1 MFNATMP
8 VMPVLTAGEQDV
20 SLDVVDLR
28 AFYASPLGH
37 VARRFVGDAA
47 LRFWPDVRG
56 LRVAGIGFA
65 VPYLAL
71 LREGTERTLALMP
84 ATQGVVNWPSAGL
97 SASVLVEPTALPLP
111 DASIDRIM
119 VIHALEESESPE
131 ELLEEVWRVL
141 GPGGRVLAVVP
152 SRRGLW
158 ARMDT
163 TPFGHGRSYSRNQLE
178 GLMRRTML
186 SPENWSEALYVPPL
200 PRRFLMQ
207 SAAIWE
213 KAGRGLSL
221 PLAGV
226 HVVDATKQFYR
237 KAPLRASRRS
247 FAFRQLL
254 LPAPAPTTRHGEEP
268 PTGGVPG

>member
-1 MFNATMP
+1 M
-8 VMPVLTAGEQDV
+8 

-28 AFYASPLGH
+28 AFYSSPLGH
-37 VARRFVGDAA
+37 VARRFVGDVV

-71 LREGTERTLALMP
+71 MRDGTERTLALMP
-84 ATQGVVNWPSAGL
+84 ATQGVVNWPSSGL

-163 TPFGHGRSYSRNQLE
+163 TPFGHGRPFSRSQLE
-178 GLMRRTML
+178 ALMRQTML

-207 SAAIWE
+207 SAALWE

-247 FAFRQLL
+247 FAFRPLL
-254 LPAPAPTTRHGEEP
+254 LPEPVASARAARPGPGDGVSGKAVSVDKGTWPAPRSDGF
-268 PTGGVPG
+268 

>member
-1 MFNATMP
+1 MFNHAC
-8 VMPVLTAGEQDV
+8 AGARV
-20 SLDVVDLR
+20 PGGRSLSLDVVDLR

-37 VARRFVGDAA
+37 VARRFVGDVA

-84 ATQGVVNWPSAGL
+84 ATQGVVNWPSSGL

-163 TPFGHGRSYSRNQLE
+163 TPFGHGRPYSRSQLE
-178 GLMRRTML
+178 ALMRDVGTRAGTETVRNVQAIAN
-186 SPENWSEALYVPPL
+186 SPAARSCLAAQGL
-200 PRRFLMQ
+200 P
-207 SAAIWE
+207 
-213 KAGRGLSL
+213 G
-221 PLAGV
+221 
-226 HVVDATKQFYR
+226 
-237 KAPLRASRRS
+237 
-247 FAFRQLL
+247 
-254 LPAPAPTTRHGEEP
+254 LPA
-268 PTGGVPG
+268 